1 MPICSVLELASP
13 ADIDVFAGP
22 HKHVTCGY
30 DICDRGLARVIP
42 SYPEGDRNVVR
53 GGPVGDGQQA
63 VQTEQQLGAAIV
75 VRWRRGQRARRVGVC
90 GRLTVDVCLGA
101 DGGEAGEGGV
111 DVRVDG
117 VGGVVDGGVLA
128 QPALCE

>member
-53 GGPVGDGQQA
+53 GGAVGDGQQA

-75 VRWRRGQRARRVGVC
+75 VR
-90 GRLTVDVCLGA
+90 VDVCLGT